1 MVNEGLSKK
10 KSRKKKKKEDVYN
23 EGSLF
28 EERER

>member
-10 KSRKKKKKEDVYN
+10 KSRKEKKKDVYN

>member
-10 KSRKKKKKEDVYN
+10 KSREKKNEDVYN